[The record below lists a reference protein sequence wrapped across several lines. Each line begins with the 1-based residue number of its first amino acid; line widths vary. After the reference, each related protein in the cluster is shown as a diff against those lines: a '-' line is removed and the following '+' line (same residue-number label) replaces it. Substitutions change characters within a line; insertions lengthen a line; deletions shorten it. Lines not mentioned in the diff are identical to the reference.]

1 MPHTAI
7 SLRYVGH
14 PLTVG
19 DIGPDQGTTE
29 SNRYRTQSV
38 PSTAGLAARVADNWH
53 LLVLGGWTLI
63 WFVIL
68 APHGGISWTFFTKGS
83 QLLFGTGQ
91 GALPHTSGLDLYA
104 SQPQL
109 QIGPLSFGVA
119 QVLRHIGPDQGLVA
133 TQVVLTAVGLI
144 LVHAITAIATD
155 LRPDLTAR
163 PGRLRGTVLVG
174 GAVFLIAWVE
184 LSVAYTHLDDGLAL
198 AFAVLA
204 VRGVAGGRPALAG
217 LCIGLATDA
226 KPWALV
232 ILPILLVLPGR
243 ARWTAGAYALAA
255 ICAAWL
261 PFVIADPGTLAATH
275 FTIRNMPSS
284 ALRALGVTDPRTPS
298 WDRPAQLAV
307 GWVAGV
313 IAVLRRRWPAVIL
326 LGVGARVAL
335 DPGVHGYY
343 TAGVMVGALLWDLL
357 GARGPYPAWSLASF
371 AALNLAPL
379 LTKDAALLGNLRLG
393 LVVAFTAALLL
404 GPDRWYPPTGRR
416 PAQPDAGVGGS
427 QRGAGGGWRD
437 PAPGFLA
444 RGSLPP
450 GPDGCSPPGSTR
462 VSWLRLSKSWSSAG
476 RTPRFPAAREVRITT
491 GG

>member
-7 SLRYVGH
+7 SLKYVGH

-19 DIGPDQGTTE
+19 DIGPDQETTE
-29 SNRYRTQSV
+29 SNRYRTQSA

-68 APHGGISWTFFTKGS
+68 APHGGR
-83 QLLFGTGQ
+83 
-91 GALPHTSGLDLYA
+91 ALYA

-133 TQVVLTAVGLI
+133 TQVVLTAAGLI

-204 VRGVAGGRPALAG
+204 VRGVASGRGGPPA

-313 IAVLRRRWPAVIL
+313 SAVLRRRWPAVIL

-404 GPDRWYPPTGRR
+404 GPDRWYPPTAGAR
-416 PAQPDAGVGGS
+416 PRKPAPDAGAS
-427 QRGAGGGWRD
+427 LAG
-437 PAPGFLA
+437 
-444 RGSLPP
+444 
-450 GPDGCSPPGSTR
+450 SPPRRTR
-462 VSWLRLSKSWSSAG
+462 LGLSPYSSA
-476 RTPRFPAAREVRITT
+476 
-491 GG
+491 